1 MVVAFYSYR
10 STLKNMPWELIM
22 SKKITRNNAQTQLQ
36 TSDSNIH
43 CMIQKP
49 CVFQVQMKLKQ

>member
-22 SKKITRNNAQTQLQ
+22 SNKNY
-36 TSDSNIH
+36 
-43 CMIQKP
+43 QKQCP
-49 CVFQVQMKLKQ
+49 NTAANQ